1 MARFTLAFAAAAL
14 ALAGPAQAKEG
25 NGQGHGQHG
34 SQAHGGH
41 GAGQHGPAPKR
52 LKACPPGLAKKHTGC
67 LPPGQWR
74 KGDQLPAEWAA
85 HYLAYAALPD
95 FYRSRYEDDARRRY
109 VYRDGRVFVIH
120 AVTRVI
126 LDVIQR

>member
-25 NGQGHGQHG
+25 NGQGH
-34 SQAHGGH
+34 
-41 GAGQHGPAPKR
+41 GQHGPAPKR